1 MKNDFLTS
9 IPGIIL
15 VVVTAF
21 IVLIVM
27 HFVYRN
33 FVKTSD
39 KIHRRFIAKLINL
52 IVVLVILSSIWGYFD
67 PNMNIQSILLK
78 GSALIVAI
86 LGFAAQ
92 PAISD
97 LICGFLIS
105 INKPFEIGDYII
117 PEGMD
122 PGVVEDITLR
132 HTVLRIYD
140 NLRVIVPNSVLNSKT
155 VTNASYRSGRKGV
168 HLTFSVSYDT
178 DVPYAMDTIRD
189 CVADSPYTLGIETNG
204 ITEDSGPVYFM
215 KFGDSALILETT
227 IWMDRNANGFIA
239 TTDVNNRV
247 VKAFRERG
255 IEIPYNFVNVVER
268 EYIESSTDS
277 EGKKKKSSPSK
288 RNYRSD
294 TIDITSKEANIE
306 NALEV
311 VRHFAKRQR
320 LDARAT
326 KQIELMAEEAIG
338 IMKGIVNDSRS
349 KFWVEGSGLKYK
361 MHLRFALAVG
371 SDEYKKLLSL
381 STSGKNEAVH
391 SLAGKIWEKMIAGV
405 KSAGDSTDSSGNY
418 EWSIHDNPDDPD
430 SIGESIL
437 AAIADDIKVSVTKD
451 RVELIVLKS
460 THA

>member
-1 MKNDFLTS
+1 MKAFFNS
-9 IPGIIL
+9 IPGILVILGCSIAVL
-15 VVVTAF
+15 VVMHYVFKHF
-21 IVLIVM
+21 I
-27 HFVYRN
+27 R
-33 FVKTSD
+33 KSD
-39 KIHRRFIAKLINL
+39 KIHMRFTAKLFNL
-52 IVVLVILSSIWGYFD
+52 VVLILVIGYTWGYFD
-67 PNMNIQSILLK
+67 PNMNIQSIMLK
-78 GSALIVAI
+78 GSALVVAI

-92 PAISD
+92 PAIAD
-97 LICGFLIS
+97 LICGLLIS
-105 INKPFEIGDYII
+105 FNKPFEIGDYII

-140 NLRVIVPNSVLNSKT
+140 DLRVIVPNSVLNSKT
-155 VTNASYRSGRKGV
+155 VTNASYRSDRKGV
-168 HLTFSVSYDT
+168 HLTYSVSYDT

-204 ITEDSGPVYFM
+204 IKEDSGPVYFM
-215 KFGDSALILETT
+215 KFGDSALLLETT
-227 IWMDRNANGFIA
+227 IWLNRDANGFIA

-247 VKAFRERG
+247 IKAFRERG

-268 EYIESSTDS
+268 DYVESNVDST
-277 EGKKKKSSPSK
+277 GRKKKSSPSK

-294 TIDITSKEANIE
+294 TIDITSKDSNIE

-311 VRHFAKRQR
+311 VRHFATRQR

-371 SDEYKKLLSL
+371 SEEYKKLMAL
-381 STSGKNEAVH
+381 STSGRNEAVH
-391 SLAGKIWEKMIAGV
+391 TLAEKIWERMIAGV
-405 KSAGDSTDSSGNY
+405 KSTGDSADSNEDY